1 VDITTDNETPVLAV
15 CNDQVTAEERSNWV
29 RQLQIPMIYRDG
41 DNRFMLI
48 YRTPVGA
55 TATQP
60 LDVTAQSE
68 ADKQVEAATKARKF
82 LAEQGHEVLY
92 TYEQDKKDYNKHES
106 DNLMNIVAVIYG
118 VALTAAL
125 INRPNLLL
133 RPVTAPHRIPSLA
146 LLVAGLLTALTFY
159 GYVLSIGGDR
169 PYDVVWTMGSST
181 TKGSS
186 KPWGIVR
193 FFVDL
198 ILASLYVHL
207 LFVAV
212 HVTAGPNTA
221 PKLAGFVF
229 AFIPV
234 FVGAIIV
241 RSFRGRFRNW
251 ANLVAFV
258 AAVGTFFLWYVVH
271 DQSATRGF
279 DLAVEGLLLALVLLY
294 GVLNHWIAYRTWKDD
309 DSATVPPKP

>member
-1 VDITTDNETPVLAV
+1 MDITTDNGTPVLAV
-15 CNDQVTAEERSNWV
+15 CKDEATTEATATERSNWV
-29 RQLQIPMIYRDG
+29 RQLQIPMIYKDG
-41 DNRFMLI
+41 DNKFMLI
-48 YRTPVGA
+48 YRTPVGRA
-55 TATQP
+55 EIQP
-60 LDVTAQSE
+60 LDDTDEAQ
-68 ADKQVEAATKARKF
+68 AAKKAREF
-82 LAEQGHEVLY
+82 LAEQGHAVLN
-92 TYEQDKKDYNKHES
+92 TYDKDKKDYNERES

-133 RPVTAPHRIPSLA
+133 RPVTVPHQVPSFA

-169 PYDVVWTMGSST
+169 PYDIVWTMDSNG

-186 KPWGIVR
+186 KPLGIVR

-241 RSFRGRFRNW
+241 RSFRGRFPNW

-258 AAVGTFFLWYVVH
+258 AVALTFLLWIWPHY
-271 DQSATRGF
+271 QSATRGF
-279 DLAVEGLLLALVLLY
+279 DLLVEGLLLVVVLGY
-294 GVLNHWIAYRTWKDD
+294 GVLNHLIAYWTWRGGGS
-309 DSATVPPKP
+309 SATPPPRP

>member
-1 VDITTDNETPVLAV
+1 VDITTDNGKPVLAV
-15 CNDQVTAEERSNWV
+15 CNDEATAEERSNWV
-29 RQLQIPMIYRDG
+29 RQLQIPMIYKDG
-41 DNRFMLI
+41 GTRFMLI
-48 YRTPVGA
+48 YRTPVG
-55 TATQP
+55 
-60 LDVTAQSE
+60 
-68 ADKQVEAATKARKF
+68 EAADHLLGAANQAEAAKEARKF
-82 LAEQGHEVLY
+82 LAEQGHAVLN
-92 TYEQDKKDYNKHES
+92 TYDKDKKDYNERES

-133 RPVTAPHRIPSLA
+133 RPVTVPHQIPSFA
-146 LLVAGLLTALTFY
+146 LLVAGLLTALAFY
-159 GYVLSIGGDR
+159 GYVLSIGGDK
-169 PYDVVWTMGSST
+169 PYDVVWTMEE
-181 TKGSS
+181 S

-241 RSFRGRFRNW
+241 RSFRGRFLNW

-258 AAVGTFFLWYVVH
+258 AGVGTFFLWFWVH

-279 DLAVEGLLLALVLLY
+279 DLLVEGLLLVVVLVY
-294 GVLNHWIAYRTWKDD
+294 GVLNHWIAYRTWRSDS
-309 DSATVPPKP
+309 SATAPPKP

>member
-1 VDITTDNETPVLAV
+1 MP
-15 CNDQVTAEERSNWV
+15 Q
-29 RQLQIPMIYRDG
+29 
-41 DNRFMLI
+41 
-48 YRTPVGA
+48 
-55 TATQP
+55 
-60 LDVTAQSE
+60 
-68 ADKQVEAATKARKF
+68 
-82 LAEQGHEVLY
+82 EQD

-133 RPVTAPHRIPSLA
+133 RPVTVPHQIPSFA

-169 PYDVVWTMGSST
+169 PYDVVWTMD
-181 TKGSS
+181 SS
-186 KPWGIVR
+186 KPLGIVR
-193 FFVDL
+193 FFADL

-221 PKLAGFVF
+221 PKLAGFAF

-241 RSFRGRFRNW
+241 RSFRGRFLNW

-258 AAVGTFFLWYVVH
+258 AAALTFVLWFWAH
-271 DQSATRGF
+271 DHRATRGF
-279 DLAVEGLLLALVLLY
+279 DLLVEGLLLVVVLGY
-294 GVLNHWIAYRTWKDD
+294 GVLNHLIAYWTWKYDE
-309 DSATVPPKP
+309 SATPPPRP